1 MEKVK
6 VTTRE
11 KAYEIHIESGLFSKL
26 PEVFKEKYSGKKIA
40 LVSDNNVYKIY
51 GESFKAGL
59 VKAGFEVTEIFFNAG
74 EENKNISTL
83 SQIYSVLAENF
94 FTRSDIVV
102 ALGGGV
108 TGDMAGLA
116 AATFLRGMGFIQ
128 IPTTL
133 LAMVDSSIGG
143 KVAVDLPQGKNLV
156 GAFYQ
161 PDAVYTDPQLLKTL
175 PDLQFSDGMA
185 ELLKHGFIRDRNLF
199 NTLILKDVINL
210 EHEPES
216 IAGLR
221 SLLSDKM
228 DYIIKESCI
237 IKRDIVEQDVN
248 DNGIRQ
254 LLNFGHTIGHAIERV
269 LNYSGYTHGQAISI
283 GMVIMTRLTEKMG
296 LTQAGES
303 RIIENALKMHNLPVF
318 DPALDIKSVTEAI
331 KIDKKARSGSIT
343 IAYIEE
349 IGQGKLLKL
358 DIKDLEDKI
367 NDVYNDF
374 AFTS

>member
-296 LTQAGES
+296 LTKAGKS

>member
-269 LNYSGYTHGQAISI
+269 QNYSGYTHGQAISI

-296 LTQAGES
+296 LTKAGKS

>member
-6 VTTRE
+6 VNTRE

-59 VKAGFEVTEIFFNAG
+59 VKAGFEVTEIVFNAG

-133 LAMVDSSIGG
+133 LAMVDSSFGG

-175 PDLQFSDGMA
+175 PELQFSDGMA

-269 LNYSGYTHGQAISI
+269 QNYSGYTHGQAISI

-296 LTQAGES
+296 LTKAGES

>member
-11 KAYEIHIESGLFSKL
+11 KAYEIHIESGLLSKL